1 MPRPRELWRKKT
13 PGQKAPTLIVTA
25 ETTYFVEL
33 SVIVVLKNLSSEL
46 RSAIAAFS
54 SIPAHQSCLADD
66 VAPDCG
72 IDDLPFRRLRQGQ
85 RRVERVQ
92 PKIVAMYAGW
102 REWAVILAFSEIVH
116 FLQGVGWQLVLDDLG

>member
-1 MPRPRELWRKKT
+1 M
-13 PGQKAPTLIVTA
+13 TA
-25 ETTYFVEL
+25 GTRYFVEL

-46 RSAIAAFS
+46 WSTIAAFS

-72 IDDLPFRRLRQGQ
+72 IGDLAFRRLRQGQ

-92 PKIVAMYAGW
+92 PKIVAMHTRW
-102 REWAVILAFSEIVH
+102 RAWAAIFAFSEIVH
-116 FLQGVGWQLVLDDLG
+116 SLQGVGWQLVRHDLG